1 MDDFRKE
8 QKKLCKNGAPNGKG
22 KYGCPCCRKISDLN
36 IFKKWS
42 RKLAKRRLR
51 QKDKISD

>member
-8 QKKLCKNGAPNGKG
+8 QKRECKNGSKNKRG
-22 KYGCPCCRKISDLN
+22 KYGCSCCRKISTLN
-36 IFKKWS
+36 LFKKWS

-51 QKDKISD
+51 QKDKNSD

>member
-8 QKKLCKNGAPNGKG
+8 QKRVCCDGSKNKRGI
-22 KYGCPCCRKISDLN
+22 YGCPCCRKFSSLG

-42 RKLAKRRLR
+42 RKVAKRRLR
-51 QKDKISD
+51 QKDKKSD